1 MYDLI
6 MRAVLNTPW
15 AILPEKLSAIQALL
29 ALRAA
34 GGHVT
39 ADDIAAAT
47 NGRRPL
53 LPTRG
58 AVAVIPVYGTIH
70 QHAGMMMESSGGTA
84 TDAVSEALRQALADP
99 GVGAVVLD
107 VDSPGGA
114 VSGVGEL
121 ATEILQS
128 RGPKP
133 IIAVAN
139 SLMAS
144 AAYWIGSAADEVW
157 VTPGGEV
164 GSIGVYAAH
173 EDVSQALEK
182 DGVRVNLVSAGK
194 YKTEGNQFEPL
205 TDEARSAIQAR
216 VDAYYAMFVAAVA
229 RGRGYAETTVRNGFG
244 EGRLLGA
251 QAAVDAHM
259 ADKIGTLGEAI
270 QRAGMLARRRASA
283 QAAAD
288 EAAVKLRL
296 QGL

>member
-34 GGHVT
+34 GGQVT
-39 ADDIAAAT
+39 AEDIAAAT

-58 AVAVIPVYGTIH
+58 AVAMIPVYGTIH

-121 ATEILQS
+121 AMEIFKS

-144 AAYWIGSAADEVW
+144 AAYWIGSAADEIW

-182 DGVRVNLVSAGK
+182 DGIRVNLVSAGK
-194 YKTEGNQFEPL
+194 YKVEGNQFEPL
-205 TDEARSAIQAR
+205 TDEARSSIQAR
-216 VDAYYAMFVAAVA
+216 VDAYYTMFVGAVA
-229 RGRGYAETTVRNGFG
+229 RGRGYAEATVRNGFG
-244 EGRLLGA
+244 EGRLVGA
-251 QAAVDAHM
+251 QEAVDAHM
-259 ADKIGTLGEAI
+259 ADRIGTLDEAI
-270 QRAGMLARRRASA
+270 QRAGTLARRRASA

-288 EAAVKLRL
+288 DAAVKLRL

>member
-15 AILPEKLSAIQALL
+15 AILPEKLAAIQALV

-47 NGRRPL
+47 NGRRPMA
-53 LPTRG
+53 PTRG
-58 AVAVIPVYGTIH
+58 AVAVLPIYGTIH
-70 QHAGMMMESSGGTA
+70 QHAGMMMESSGGTS
-84 TDAVSEALRQALADP
+84 TDAIADALRQALDDP

-107 VDSPGGA
+107 MDSPGGA

-121 ATEILQS
+121 ATEIFQS

-133 IIAVAN
+133 ILAVAN

-144 AAYWIGSAADEVW
+144 AAYWIGSAADQVW

-164 GSIGVYAAH
+164 GSIGVYAVH
-173 EDVSQALEK
+173 EDVSQALET
-182 DGVRVNLVSAGK
+182 DGVRVSLVSAGK

-205 TDEARSAIQAR
+205 TDEARSSIQAR

-229 RGRGYAETTVRNGFG
+229 RGRGYAESTVRNGFG
-244 EGRLLGA
+244 EGRLVGA

-259 ADKIGTLGEAI
+259 ADRIGTLREAI
-270 QRAGMLARRRASA
+270 EYAGVLAKRRASLRA
-283 QAAAD
+283 VA
-288 EAAVKLRL
+288 ENVAVKLRM

>member
-39 ADDIAAAT
+39 AEDIAAAT

-270 QRAGMLARRRASA
+270 QRAGTLARRRASA